1 LSLQNLEELIQ
12 ECRDEYD
19 ALPYQSDIKLDST
32 IAGLL
37 KSALSG
43 LKSKTKNEYA
53 ITPFSIES
61 TNSDGLKATVASSA
75 LWYGRCFWRL
85 SSQLEEYYGILAS
98 MEKKI
103 PSNSKAKK
111 KYLRLLPSNQFRTSQ
126 DAIALDLRQQVDE
139 YFEDLNEKKL
149 FELYLTTPSW
159 WIKTAKVVNDTEND
173 ENDEKGGRKLDRY
186 DSCASALALA
196 CRVVIDSSSKMLLVI
211 RAFQHSPELRDYF
224 SNNKFE
230 KFEFTDGTASAQ
242 QPVLQANPNAAENVI
257 YYGAPGVGKSYEI
270 DSTCSTL
277 NSIRTVFH
285 PDTQYSDFVGC
296 LKPQMNGENVVY
308 AFRPGPFTLALEM
321 AACDMSNHVCLV
333 IEELNRAPA
342 AAVFGELFQLL
353 DRDSSGRSQYSIT
366 LSDPDMIQYLQTNA
380 SVLLDGNNLRIPANL
395 SLLATMN
402 SSDQA
407 VMPMDTAFKR
417 RWKFK
422 YVPISFDQCPEGI
435 ITLPITDAPA
445 LKVEWKDFASLINDV
460 LQDRQIPDD
469 RLLGP
474 WFLNSSELSDEEAS
488 LKSLKGKLL
497 LYIWDDIL
505 RHDDKDIVF
514 ASGINTYGALIKKL
528 DAGESIFNT
537 AIEEKLK
544 RFAPVPEI
552 PAAVETPEAI
562 ADQ

>member
-12 ECRDEYD
+12 ECRNEYD
-19 ALPYQSDIKLDST
+19 ALPYKSDIKIDSRL
-32 IAGLL
+32 AGLL
-37 KSALSG
+37 QSTLDEVDNRTSHVV
-43 LKSKTKNEYA
+43 
-53 ITPFSIES
+53 TPFSIKF
-61 TNSDGLKATVASSA
+61 TNNKGLTCSVASSA
-75 LWYGRCFWRL
+75 LWFGQYFWKL
-85 SSQLEEYYGILAS
+85 SEQLDKYFDILA
-98 MEKKI
+98 EIDARI
-103 PSNSKAKK
+103 PSE
-111 KYLRLLPSNQFRTSQ
+111 LRKDKDELLRQLPS
-126 DAIALDLRQQVDE
+126 DAIDQVENPAASAIVDAIQKIITNE
-139 YFEDLNEKKL
+139 TDKYYFKL
-149 FELYLTTPSW
+149 FLSNSSW
-159 WIKTAKVVNDTEND
+159 WQKSARGSDVAA
-173 ENDEKGGRKLDRY
+173 GRKLNRN
-186 DSCASALALA
+186 DSKISALALA
-196 CRVVIDSSSKMLLVI
+196 CKVIIDSSSKMLLVI
-211 RAFQHSPELRDYF
+211 RAFEHSPELRHYF
-224 SNNKFE
+224 STHQFE
-230 KFEFTDGTASAQ
+230 EFEFTDNTAPTQ
-242 QPVLQANPNAAENVI
+242 QPNPQANPNAAENVI
-257 YYGAPGVGKSYEI
+257 FYGAPGVGKSYEI
-270 DSTCSTL
+270 DSLCGTH

-296 LKPQMNGENVVY
+296 LKPQMNGVSVVY

-321 AACDMSNHVCLV
+321 AASNPANLAYLV

-422 YVPISFDQCPEGI
+422 YVPISFDQCPKGA
-435 ITLPITDAPA
+435 ITLPITDDPA

>member
-12 ECRDEYD
+12 ECRDKYD
-19 ALPYQSDIKLDST
+19 NLPYKSDIELNHPT
-32 IAGLL
+32 LAGLL
-37 KSALSG
+37 QHALDSVD
-43 LKSKTKNEYA
+43 KRTKH
-53 ITPFSIES
+53 IISPFSIEFL
-61 TNSDGLKATVASSA
+61 NDEGLRANVSSSA
-75 LWYGRCFWRL
+75 LWYGICFWKL
-85 SSQLEEYYGILAS
+85 SDQLDVYF
-98 MEKKI
+98 
-103 PSNSKAKK
+103 NSLSEINDSLPPELYKRRRELLK
-111 KYLRLLPSNQFRTSQ
+111 LLPSEKVNDSSN
-126 DAIALDLRQQVDE
+126 DIALAILEKVDIFFPEEPNNMYFRLFLSDGNWWQQSIRE
-139 YFEDLNEKKL
+139 TNISGK
-149 FELYLTTPSW
+149 
-159 WIKTAKVVNDTEND
+159 
-173 ENDEKGGRKLDRY
+173 KLDRS
-186 DSCASALALA
+186 DVRASALASA
-196 CRVVIDSSSKMLLVI
+196 CRVINDSSSKMLIVI
-211 RAFQHSPELRDYF
+211 KAFQHSKALRDYF
-224 SNNKFE
+224 SSQNFKQLE
-230 KFEFTDGTASAQ
+230 LTDSTTPTQ
-242 QPVLQANPNAAENVI
+242 QPVLQANPNAAENII

-270 DSTCSTL
+270 DSLCGTH

-296 LKPQMNGENVVY
+296 LKPQMNGATVVY

-321 AACDMSNHVCLV
+321 AASNTANHAYLV

-353 DRDSSGRSQYSIT
+353 DRDPSGRSQYSIT

-380 SVLLDGNNLRIPANL
+380 GILLDGNNLRIPANL

-422 YVPISFDQCPEGI
+422 YVPISFDQCPKGA
-435 ITLPITDAPA
+435 ITLPITDDPA

-528 DAGESIFNT
+528 DAGESFFNT

-544 RFAPVPEI
+544 RFAPVPDI
-552 PAAVETPEAI
+552 PVAVDIPEAI

>member
-1 LSLQNLEELIQ
+1 MSLQNLEELIH

-19 ALPYQSDIKLDST
+19 NLPYKSDIELNHPT
-32 IAGLL
+32 LAGLL
-37 KSALSG
+37 QHALDSVD
-43 LKSKTKNEYA
+43 KKTRHI
-53 ITPFSIES
+53 ITPFSIEFL
-61 TNSDGLKATVASSA
+61 NDDGLRANVSSSA
-75 LWYGRCFWRL
+75 LWYGMCFWKL
-85 SSQLEEYYGILAS
+85 SNQLDVFFNNLS
-98 MEKKI
+98 KI
-103 PSNSKAKK
+103 NDSLPPELYKRRKELLK
-111 KYLRLLPSNQFRTSQ
+111 LLPSEKINDSSN
-126 DAIALDLRQQVDE
+126 DVALAILEQVDTLFPE
-139 YFEDLNEKKL
+139 EPDNTYFRL
-149 FELYLTTPSW
+149 FLSNGNW
-159 WIKTAKVVNDTEND
+159 WQQSVRESDRNGK
-173 ENDEKGGRKLDRY
+173 KLDRG
-186 DSCASALALA
+186 DVRASALASA
-196 CRVVIDSSSKMLLVI
+196 CRVINDSSSKMLIVI
-211 RAFQHSPELRDYF
+211 KAFQHSKELRNYF
-224 SNNKFE
+224 STQKLKQLQSLTN
-230 KFEFTDGTASAQ
+230 TAPTQ
-242 QPVLQANPNAAENVI
+242 QPEPQANQKAAENVI

-353 DRDSSGRSQYSIT
+353 DRDPSGQSQYSIT